1 MAVFLKRKKIKMETH
16 TKERMMHA
24 THTKKMLEDILLE
37 VSWAKIAKQYFG
49 KSASWMYNK
58 LSETD
63 GNGNKGGFTKAEK
76 EQLQGALYDL
86 AQRIRKTADNLE

>member
-1 MAVFLKRKKIKMETH
+1 MIHPTQ
-16 TKERMMHA
+16 
-24 THTKKMLEDILLE
+24 TKKLLEDILLE

-63 GNGNKGGFTKAEK
+63 GNGNIGGFTKAEK

-86 AQRIRKTADNLE
+86 AQRIRKTADKLEQ